1 MEAEKGKIIPMLWLD
16 TRQKQH
22 ERGKGFFFQFSF
34 KEISTYLDRK
44 TITVVVLSMAVKTH
58 AMNQEIECSLETR
71 AGKSFVVFPFMT
83 YSL

>member
-16 TRQKQH
+16 TRQKHH
-22 ERGKGFFFQFSF
+22 EGGKVFFQFSF
-34 KEISTYLDRK
+34 KEISTYRDRK
-44 TITVVVLSMAVKTH
+44 TITVVILSMAVKTH

-71 AGKSFVVFPFMT
+71 AGKSFEVFPLMT

>member
-1 MEAEKGKIIPMLWLD
+1 MKEG
-16 TRQKQH
+16 RV
-22 ERGKGFFFQFSF
+22 FFFQFSF

-44 TITVVVLSMAVKTH
+44 IITVVVLSMAVKTH

-71 AGKSFVVFPFMT
+71 AGKSFEVFPLMT